1 MLAIQKPS
9 QEQSTLHII
18 LKSLDQVTTMNKFKR
33 INNDFMN
40 MLFYI
45 GTYSILL
52 IWKVICLHLE
62 SFKLFC
68 LKYLSRKIRLRFSIV
83 KTIINIRAFKII
95 IYLGLFFSK
104 KKDPLY
110 SCTPWFEYAMETYL
124 NAHTGSRI
132 KMLRVKKIY

>member
-45 GTYSILL
+45 GTSDMKSDLL
-52 IWKVICLHLE
+52 
-62 SFKLFC
+62 
-68 LKYLSRKIRLRFSIV
+68 
-83 KTIINIRAFKII
+83 T
-95 IYLGLFFSK
+95 
-104 KKDPLY
+104 
-110 SCTPWFEYAMETYL
+110 
-124 NAHTGSRI
+124 SRI
-132 KMLRVKKIY
+132 I